1 MISSAP
7 PTIYQIRN
15 GFAVIRRCNLLA
27 YLDKMRMSMP
37 LAKLKILGADFMEV
51 NGESVNMETM
61 MHISLQVVDEMNI

>member
-1 MISSAP
+1 
-7 PTIYQIRN
+7 
-15 GFAVIRRCNLLA
+15 
-27 YLDKMRMSMP
+27 MP